1 VQDTHTQGKEYATYV
16 GDELAGQRKV
26 AAGQQGVD
34 DVLPLALEHAE
45 GQARRAKD
53 PKVLVEPLVLLRH
66 IFTHE
71 GRGSVP
77 RQHLDCR

>member
-1 VQDTHTQGKEYATYV
+1 MWNVFKTQEYVTYV

-53 PKVLVEPLVLLRH
+53 PKVLVEPLVLL
-66 IFTHE
+66 
-71 GRGSVP
+71 
-77 RQHLDCR
+77 